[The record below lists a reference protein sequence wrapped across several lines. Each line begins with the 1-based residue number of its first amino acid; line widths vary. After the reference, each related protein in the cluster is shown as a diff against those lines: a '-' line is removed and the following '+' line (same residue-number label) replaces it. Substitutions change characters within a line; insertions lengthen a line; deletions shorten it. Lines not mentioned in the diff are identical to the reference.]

1 MAKNRIII
9 CDTNIFISVFRGNEK
24 VIHQVQK
31 IGEENVGLTSVNVAE
46 LYYGA
51 LSKNNLKAIK
61 DSLKH
66 HPLYHFDLQ
75 SSKIFIRIMLSYVIA
90 HRIRIADALIA
101 SICIANSLELY
112 TLNVKDFNFIE
123 GLQLYKPR

>member
-1 MAKNRIII
+1 MAKRIII
-9 CDTNIFISVFRGNEK
+9 CDTNIFIGVFRGNEK
-24 VIHQVQK
+24 VIRQVQR
-31 IGEENVGLTSVNVAE
+31 IGEENIGLTSVNVAE

-61 DSLKH
+61 DSLKL
-66 HPLYHFDLQ
+66 HPVYHFDLQ
-75 SSKIFIRIMLSYVIA
+75 SSKIFIRIMLNYVIT
-90 HRIRIADALIA
+90 HRIRIPDALIA

-123 GLQLYKPR
+123 GLKLYRPL